1 MYIYLSLGEV
11 RVIIIIMQDIFFS
24 TKLPATCKKIASS
37 ESIKLVR
44 GYSTARNDPW
54 NVESLLSK
62 DKESKKTL
70 SCVVVVVVVQFFVY
84 NVPRE

>member
-1 MYIYLSLGEV
+1 
-11 RVIIIIMQDIFFS
+11 MQDIF
-24 TKLPATCKKIASS
+24 LVPNYLQPAKKIASS

-54 NVESLLSK
+54 NVESLLSE

-70 SCVVVVVVVQFFVY
+70 SCVVVQYFVY